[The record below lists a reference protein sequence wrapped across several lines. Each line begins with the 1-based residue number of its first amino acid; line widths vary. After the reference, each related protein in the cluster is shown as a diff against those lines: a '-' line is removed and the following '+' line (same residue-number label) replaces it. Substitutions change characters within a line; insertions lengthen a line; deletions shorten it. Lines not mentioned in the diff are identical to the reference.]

1 MTVIEKFDDMMK
13 RNNGYL
19 TTADVVAAG
28 YSKTYLA
35 EYIRQ
40 RNMERVAQGVYMSSD
55 VWLDEMYI
63 IHLRNKNA
71 VFSHESALYMH
82 NLIDSEPTAVMLT
95 VPKGYNAK
103 HLKERECRVYYV
115 PTDIFEMGRI
125 EKETNFGNK
134 VYVYDMDR
142 TICDIIRYKDKLEIQ
157 TFQTALREYMR
168 SKDKNIHNLMK
179 YAEKMKISDKVRVYT
194 EVMLW

>member
-1 MTVIEKFDDMMK
+1 MTVIEKFDDMME

-40 RNMERVAQGVYMSSD
+40 RNMERVAQGVYMSSG

-194 EVMLW
+194 EVML

>member
-1 MTVIEKFDDMMK
+1 MTKMK
-13 RNNGYL
+13 R
-19 TTADVVAAG
+19 TIRKSVVA
-28 YSKTYLA
+28 
-35 EYIRQ
+35 
-40 RNMERVAQGVYMSSD
+40 
-55 VWLDEMYI
+55 
-63 IHLRNKNA
+63 
-71 VFSHESALYMH
+71 
-82 NLIDSEPTAVMLT
+82 
-95 VPKGYNAK
+95 
-103 HLKERECRVYYV
+103 
-115 PTDIFEMGRI
+115 DIGCIMDLLEMGRI

-194 EVMLW
+194 EVML

>member
-1 MTVIEKFDDMMK
+1 MSVIEKFDDMME

-194 EVMLW
+194 EVML

>member
-194 EVMLW
+194 EVML

>member
-1 MTVIEKFDDMMK
+1 MTVIEKFDDMTK

-40 RNMERVAQGVYMSSD
+40 RDMERVAQGVYMSSD

-142 TICDIIRYKDKLEIQ
+142 TVCDIIRYKDKFEIQ
-157 TFQTALREYMR
+157 TFQTAIREYMR

-194 EVMLW
+194 EVML

>member
-1 MTVIEKFDDMMK
+1 MTVIEKFDDMME

-194 EVMLW
+194 EVML

>member
-1 MTVIEKFDDMMK
+1 MTVIEKLDDMTE

-19 TTADVVAAG
+19 TTADVVASG

-35 EYIRQ
+35 EYVRQ

-115 PTDIFEMGRI
+115 PTDIFEMGRV

-194 EVMLW
+194 EIML

>member
-194 EVMLW
+194 EIML

>member
-1 MTVIEKFDDMMK
+1 MSVIEKLDDMTK

-19 TTADVVAAG
+19 ITADVVASG

-35 EYIRQ
+35 EYVRQ

-63 IHLRNKNA
+63 IHLRNKNV

-95 VPKGYNAK
+95 VPKRYNAT
-103 HLKERECRVYYV
+103 HLRERGCRVYTV
-115 PTDIFEMGRI
+115 PSNMLEMGRI

-179 YAEKMKISDKVRVYT
+179 YAEKMQISDKVRVYT
-194 EVMLW
+194 EVML

>member
-1 MTVIEKFDDMMK
+1 
-13 RNNGYL
+13 
-19 TTADVVAAG
+19 
-28 YSKTYLA
+28 
-35 EYIRQ
+35 
-40 RNMERVAQGVYMSSD
+40 MSSD

-71 VFSHESALYMH
+71 VFSHESVLYMH

-95 VPKGYNAK
+95 VSKRYNAT
-103 HLKERECRVYYV
+103 HLRERGCQVYSV
-115 PTDIFEMGRI
+115 PSDMLEMGRV

-194 EVMLW
+194 EIML